1 MYLHLDPFSG
11 YRLLM
16 SLHRLLLL
24 LNQQINSD
32 PLRGLYRLYVI
43 PILRPH
49 VLHPPLMLTLR
60 LSYLSALLP
69 DLSLHPLD
77 LLALLLLEERLL
89 LDWSLLLLFV
99 LLTT

>member
-1 MYLHLDPFSG
+1 
-11 YRLLM
+11 
-16 SLHRLLLL
+16 
-24 LNQQINSD
+24 
-32 PLRGLYRLYVI
+32 
-43 PILRPH
+43 
-49 VLHPPLMLTLR
+49 MLTLR